1 MHSQTKSLETLHS
14 WYNLFTRK
22 LIMLRSVFSHVRLVI
37 YVFYRLMWHTTG
49 KHILNPTI
57 SVTRLMFVYID
68 HNQFKLYLIYV
79 QSHRKT
85 HSDGLF
91 QSGMRQRL
99 LHIIFTLTNGTYNA
113 LNQKPSWEDGL
124 HMYCG
129 EIYTPTKSWKSFN
142 FILDYVCN

>member
-14 WYNLFTRK
+14 WYNLFTHK

-37 YVFYRLMWHTTG
+37 YVFCRLMWHTTG

-57 SVTRLMFVYID
+57 SVTRLMCVYID
-68 HNQFKLYLIYV
+68 RNQFKLYLISV

-113 LNQKPSWEDGL
+113 LNHKPSDEWMDCVCSVEK
-124 HMYCG
+124 YTY
-129 EIYTPTKSWKSFN
+129 EIMKIF
-142 FILDYVCN
+142 

>member
-22 LIMLRSVFSHVRLVI
+22 FIMLRSVFSHVRLVI

-57 SVTRLMFVYID
+57 SVTRLMCVYID
-68 HNQFKLYLIYV
+68 RNQFKLYLIYV

-99 LHIIFTLTNGTYNA
+99 LHIIFTLTIMAHTMLWTTNHQMSGWIAYVV
-113 LNQKPSWEDGL
+113 WR
-124 HMYCG
+124 
-129 EIYTPTKSWKSFN
+129 YTPTKSWKSFN
-142 FILDYVCN
+142 FILDFVCN